1 MLITLA
7 VVFFTLTA
15 LYLSVQTRPV
25 QAYVAQRITAYLS
38 SKFGINVHVGGV
50 DVALFRRIVLR
61 EVWLEDHQADTL
73 AYARR
78 ISATIDTLS
87 FRRKVL
93 SVSRLSLDQARVIIQ
108 KDSAGIFNYQKL
120 VSLPRQEKDT
130 VSPWK
135 LHCNRFILRD
145 SEFGYQSFSEPYRK
159 VVVEEVRLRMDKFRF
174 SPDSLSFQLFSMSL
188 NDNRGFY
195 LNGLSAEIR
204 QTGSDFFI
212 DNLLLETLN
221 SRIESPYIAYKQQP
235 MPGSDETVSELD
247 IRLSPSQVSLADLS
261 LFIPG
266 LEGMDQLLEVSGQI
280 SGNIQ
285 NLKAREFEI
294 RTGSDTR
301 IAGDF
306 AMNYIPGFGEPFLF
320 LELKEARTNFRDLSS
335 IRLPN
340 SSSVRNLKFPDQL
353 YQAGNFNYRGNF
365 TGFPT
370 DFVVFGTLDSK
381 MGRIKTDISITPDTA
396 SLIRYR
402 GRLETTGFRLETLL
416 QSPSYGQIS
425 MNGMVNGTF
434 NKRNESIDGKF
445 DGVISSWNLFQ
456 YTYRDIILNGQ
467 LSDKKFDGNVLVDD
481 PNLKLNFSGDLNL
494 NEDVPVFDFIL
505 HVEEANLAALKLDQ
519 ENEVSRI
526 KFDMAANF
534 SGNSLD
540 NLEGLLQFFN
550 GAYINQN
557 DSLEFE
563 NLIINT
569 HLDEIQSSIDIT
581 SDFADI
587 SLKGKY
593 EFSSLLESFRT
604 VVSNYIPAIER
615 PLDARYVSNQF
626 TLELQV
632 KNLDDIT
639 AVFQPELKIQTPFE
653 LKGEINASDGTLR
666 LNGNIPQIHWK
677 EFILDNIDIKIQPEP
692 GELTS
697 VLRMDELKYGD
708 QFQFRNLAMLLDASQ
723 NQMNTRI
730 LWNNMADITYSGDLE
745 THIRF
750 NREPDKKLPVIDID
764 IEESRIIIAD
774 SLWTISPSAIKVDTT
789 AISIRQFVLQS
800 RQQAFTIN
808 GKISENQQDH
818 LSMQFQNI
826 DLGSLDL
833 YLRKPAQIKGMVN
846 GSVGIFDFYRNRLF
860 YSNVD
865 IKGLEFRSEV
875 VGDVS
880 VVNKWDRETSLI
892 DSELKIVKNNRT
904 PLSGRGYFNPF
915 NKNMMF
921 IVYADH
927 MSLGLLGT
935 VIKQTFSNFHGD
947 GTGKVVI
954 HGTPDKVLMDGAI
967 FAENAG
973 LTIDFN
979 QVSYHLNDSI
989 RFQHDV
995 IRFNRIEVRDI
1006 NRNRG
1011 IFNGTIRHDNFSNM
1025 DYNLSLSSNQILAL
1039 NTGNLHNDRFYG
1051 RAVAQGTLRITG
1063 KGNNV
1068 KLSGDLTTLPE
1079 TNMTIVLGEDEE
1091 VTKYDFIRF
1100 VRKDS
1105 IPEAAPAAAPVLSSG
1120 GTEIDFTIT
1129 VTPEARAQLI
1139 YNTQIT
1145 DVIRAQGEGIL
1156 RLRMD
1161 KDYNINLSGNY
1172 SVTQGEYLFT
1182 LQNVINKRF
1191 TIEPGGSM
1199 VWSGDPYNAVID
1211 ISAVYRLKAS
1221 LRELFMGSM
1230 RNVDYTQRIPVD
1242 CKILLTDDLI
1252 SPTINFDIVLPTAED
1267 RLRDEVQ
1274 QYFATQEDLNKQM
1287 LSLLVLGQ
1295 FYTPEYLRGTYEA
1308 GNPNLIGN
1316 TASDLFSNQ
1325 LSNWLSQINRDV
1337 DIGINYR
1344 PGNQLTNDEIEL
1356 ALSTQIFNDR
1366 VILNGNIGN
1375 NSNPNSVNNSELV
1388 GDFDLIVKLTP
1399 NGKLQL
1405 KAYNRANNNL
1415 IYETAPYTQGIGISY
1430 KEEYNT
1436 FEELWHKFLAIFR
1449 KEKRRQGTS
1458 PEAVIPDKYMRIKTD
1473 ENAQISSYQQ

>member
-1 MLITLA
+1 MLIILS
-7 VVFFTLTA
+7 VVFFTLTV

-25 QAYVAQRITAYLS
+25 QSYVARRITTYLS
-38 SKFGINVHVGGV
+38 EKFGINVHVGGV
-50 DVALFRRIVLR
+50 DVALFRRIILR

-93 SVSRLSLDQARVIIQ
+93 SFSRLSMDLARVNIR
-108 KDSAGIFNYQKL
+108 KDSAGVFNYQKL
-120 VSLPRQEKDT
+120 ASLPRPDREDT
-130 VSPWK
+130 SPWK
-135 LHCNRFILRD
+135 LHCSRFILRD
-145 SEFGYQSFSEPYRK
+145 SEFGYQSFTQPYRK
-159 VVVEEVRLRMDKFRF
+159 VTVEEVRLRIDKFSF
-174 SPDSLSFQLFSMSL
+174 SPDSISFHLFSMSL
-188 NDNRGFY
+188 NDSRGFY
-195 LNGLSAEIR
+195 LNGLSAEFR
-204 QTGSDFFI
+204 QTGSDFFL
-212 DNLLLETLN
+212 DNLHLETLN
-221 SRIESPYIAYKQQP
+221 SRIESPHIAFRQQP
-235 MPGSDETVSELD
+235 MPGSDETVSDLD
-247 IRLSPSQVSLADLS
+247 IQLYPSLISMTDLS
-261 LFIPG
+261 LFIPA
-266 LEGMDQLLEVSGQI
+266 LEGMDQVVEVSGQI

-285 NLKAREFEI
+285 NLKARKFEI
-294 RTGSDTR
+294 KTGTDTR

-306 AMNYIPGFGEPFLF
+306 TMNYIPGFGEPFLF
-320 LELKEARTNFRDLSS
+320 LELKEARTNFRDLSN

-340 SSSVRNLKFPDQL
+340 SSKIRNLQFPAPL
-353 YQAGNFNYRGNF
+353 YQAGNINYKGNF
-365 TGFPT
+365 TGFLS
-370 DFVVFGTLDSK
+370 DFVVFGTLDSR
-381 MGRIKTDISITPDTA
+381 MGRIKTDISITPEAA

-416 QSPSYGQIS
+416 QSPSYGQIT

-434 NKRNESIDGKF
+434 NKSRESIDGKF
-445 DGVISSWNLFQ
+445 DGIISSWNLFN
-456 YTYRDIILNGQ
+456 YTYRDIVLNGQ
-467 LSDKKFDGNVLVDD
+467 LSDKKFDGNVMVDD
-481 PNLKLNFSGDLNL
+481 PNLKLHFSGDLNM
-494 NEDVPVFDFIL
+494 NEKVPVFDFIL
-505 HVEEANLAALKLDQ
+505 HVEEANLAALNLDPV
-519 ENEVSRI
+519 NEVSRL

-534 SGNSLD
+534 SGNNLD
-540 NLEGLLQFFN
+540 NLDGLIQFFN
-550 GAYINQN
+550 GTYFNQT

-569 HLDEIQSSIDIT
+569 HLDEVQSQINIT
-581 SDFADI
+581 SDFADV

-593 EFSSLLESFRT
+593 EFSSFLESFRT
-604 VVSNYIPAIER
+604 VVANYIPAIDK
-615 PLDARYVSNQF
+615 PMAAKNTSNQF
-626 TLELQV
+626 RLELQV

-639 AVFQPELKIQTPFE
+639 AVFQPELKIQTPFKLE
-653 LKGEINASDGTLR
+653 GEINAGNGTLR
-666 LNGNIPQIHWK
+666 MNGNIPRIQYK
-677 EFILDNIDIKIQPEP
+677 QFSLNNIDIKIQPES

-697 VLRMDELKYGD
+697 VLRLEELIYAD
-708 QFQFRNLAMLLDASQ
+708 QFQFRNLAMLLDARQ

-750 NREPDKKLPVIDID
+750 TREADKKLPVIDID
-764 IEESRIIIAD
+764 IEDSRIIIAD
-774 SLWTISPSAIKVDTT
+774 SVWTLKPSSIKIDTT
-789 AISIRQFVLQS
+789 AISIQHFSFRNRNQS
-800 RQQAFTIN
+800 FTID
-808 GKISENQQDH
+808 GKISEDQRDH
-818 LSMQFQNI
+818 LSMKFDNI
-826 DLGSLDL
+826 DLGSMDKF
-833 YLRKPAQIKGMVN
+833 LREPTQIKGMIT

-860 YSNVD
+860 YSNID
-865 IKGLEFRSEV
+865 IKGLEYRSEI

-880 VVNKWDRETSLI
+880 LVNKWDRETSLI
-892 DSELKIVKNNRT
+892 DTELKIVANNRT
-904 PLSGRGYFNPF
+904 PLTARGYYNPF
-915 NKNMMF
+915 SKNMMF
-921 IVYADH
+921 TVDADH
-927 MSLGLLGT
+927 MSLALLGT

-947 GTGKVVI
+947 GTGRVLV
-954 HGTPDKVLMDGAI
+954 HGTPDKILMDGAI

-973 LTIDFN
+973 LTIDFT

-989 RFQHDV
+989 RFEHDV
-995 IRFNRIEVRDI
+995 IRFNRIEVRDV

-1025 DYNLSLSSNQILAL
+1025 DYNMSLSSNQILAL
-1039 NTGNLHNDRFYG
+1039 NTTNRHNDRFYG
-1051 RAVAQGTLRITG
+1051 RAMAQGTLRITG

-1068 KLSGDLTTLPE
+1068 RLSGDLTTLTG

-1100 VRKDS
+1100 VTRD
-1105 IPEAAPAAAPVLSSG
+1105 IQPAAPVAAVPVPASG

-1172 SVTQGEYLFT
+1172 SVVQGEYLFT

-1191 TIEPGGSM
+1191 SIEPGGSM

-1230 RNVDYTQRIPVD
+1230 RTVDYTQRIPVD

-1375 NSNPNSVNNSELV
+1375 NTNPNSVNNSELV

-1436 FEELWHKFLAIFR
+1436 FEELWQKFLAIFR
-1449 KEKRRQGTS
+1449 KDKRRPRTPVEAILPDEQLPSAPPVS
-1458 PEAVIPDKYMRIKTD
+1458 P
-1473 ENAQISSYQQ
+1473 QISSYQQ

>member
-1 MLITLA
+1 MLIILA

-15 LYLSVQTRPV
+15 LYMSVQTRPV
-25 QAYVAQRITAYLS
+25 QAFVAQRITAYLS
-38 SKFGINVHVGGV
+38 AKFGINVHVGGV
-50 DVALFRRIVLR
+50 DVALFRRIILR

-93 SVSRLSLDQARVIIQ
+93 SVSRLSLDQARVIIR
-108 KDSAGIFNYQKL
+108 KDSAGVFNYQKL
-120 VSLPRQEKDT
+120 AEIPRQDRQD

-135 LHCNRFILRD
+135 LHCNRFILRE
-145 SEFGYQSFSEPYRK
+145 SEFGFQSFTEPYRK
-159 VVVEEVRLRMDKFRF
+159 VVVEEVRLRIDKFRF
-174 SPDSLSFQLFSMSL
+174 SPDNISFQLFSMSL
-188 NDNRGFY
+188 NDSRGFY
-195 LNGLSAEIR
+195 LNGLSAEFR
-204 QTGSDFFI
+204 QTGSDIFI
-212 DNLLLETLN
+212 DNLHLETLN
-221 SRIESPYIAYKQQP
+221 SRIESPQIAYTQQP
-235 MPGSDETVSELD
+235 MPGSDETVGDLD
-247 IRLSPSQVSLADLS
+247 VHLAPSLISMADLS
-261 LFIPG
+261 LFVPA

-285 NLKAREFEI
+285 NLKARKFEI
-294 RTGSDTR
+294 KTGTDTR
-301 IAGDF
+301 ISGDF

-320 LELKEARTNFRDLSS
+320 LELREARTNFRDLSN
-335 IRLPN
+335 IRLPDISN
-340 SSSVRNLKFPDQL
+340 VRNLKFPEQL

-365 TGFPT
+365 TGFLS
-370 DFVVFGTLDSK
+370 DFVVYGTLDSR

-396 SLIRYR
+396 SHIRYR
-402 GRLETTGFRLETLL
+402 GRLETTGFRLESLL

-434 NKRNESIDGKF
+434 NKSRETIDGKF
-445 DGVISSWNLFQ
+445 DGVISSWNLFN

-494 NEDVPVFDFIL
+494 NEKIPLFDFIL
-505 HVEEANLAALKLDQ
+505 HVEEANLAALNLDPV
-519 ENEVSRI
+519 NEVSRL

-534 SGNSLD
+534 SGNNLD
-540 NLEGLLQFFN
+540 NLDGLIQFFN
-550 GAYINQN
+550 GAYINQT

-569 HLDEIQSSIDIT
+569 HLDEVQSHIDIA

-587 SLKGKY
+587 SVKGKY

-604 VVSNYIPAIER
+604 VLSNYIPAIEK
-615 PLDARYVSNQF
+615 PMAAKNISNQF
-626 TLELQV
+626 RLEMHL

-639 AVFQPELKIQTPFE
+639 AVFQPDLTIQTPFE
-653 LKGEINASDGTLR
+653 LEGEINASDGTLR
-666 LNGNIPQIHWK
+666 MNGNIPQISYK
-677 EFILDNIDIKIQPEP
+677 QFILNNIDIKIQPEP

-697 VLRMDELKYGD
+697 VLRLSELNYGD
-708 QFQFRNLAMLLDASQ
+708 QFQFRNLAMLLDASR

-730 LWNNMADITYSGDLE
+730 LWNNMAEVTYSGDLE

-750 NREPDKKLPVIDID
+750 TREPDKRLPVIDID
-764 IEESRIIIAD
+764 IEDSRIIIAD
-774 SLWTISPSAIKVDTT
+774 SIWTLKPSAIKIDST
-789 AISIRQFVLQS
+789 AISIKQFAFQS

-808 GKISENQQDH
+808 GKISEDQQDH
-818 LSMQFQNI
+818 LSIQFNNI
-826 DLGSLDL
+826 DLGSLDM
-833 YLRKPAQIKGMVN
+833 YLRKPTQIKGMVN

-860 YSNVD
+860 YSNVEV
-865 IKGLEFRSEV
+865 KGLEYRSEV

-880 VVNKWDRETSLI
+880 LVNKWDRETSLI
-892 DSELKIVKNNRT
+892 DSELKIVSNNRT
-904 PLSGRGYFNPF
+904 PLSARGYYNPF

-921 IVYADH
+921 IVNADH
-927 MSLGLLGT
+927 LSLALLGT

-947 GTGKVVI
+947 GTGKVLI
-954 HGTPDKVLMDGAI
+954 HGTPDKILMDGAI
-967 FAENAG
+967 YAENAG
-973 LTIDFN
+973 LTIDFT

-989 RFQHDV
+989 RFKHDV
-995 IRFNRIEVRDI
+995 IRFNRIEVRDV
-1006 NRNRG
+1006 NRNRA

-1039 NTGNLHNDRFYG
+1039 NTTSRNNDRFYG
-1051 RAVAQGTLRITG
+1051 RTMAQGTLRITG
-1063 KGNNV
+1063 KGSNV
-1068 KLSGDLTTLPE
+1068 KLSGDLTTLTG

-1100 VRKDS
+1100 VTRD
-1105 IPEAAPAAAPVLSSG
+1105 IEQEIAPVAVPVPVSG

-1172 SVTQGEYLFT
+1172 SVVQGEYLFT

-1191 TIEPGGSM
+1191 SIEPGGSM

-1325 LSNWLSQINRDV
+1325 LSNWLSQINRDI

-1366 VILNGNIGN
+1366 VIINGNIGN
-1375 NSNPNSVNNSELV
+1375 NTNPNSVNNSELV

-1405 KAYNRANNNL
+1405 KAYNRSNNNL

-1436 FEELWHKFLAIFR
+1436 FEELWYKFLAIFR
-1449 KEKRRQGTS
+1449 KDKRRPRIPVEATL
-1458 PEAVIPDKYMRIKTD
+1458 PEENLPANPSEIP
-1473 ENAQISSYQQ
+1473 QISSYQQ